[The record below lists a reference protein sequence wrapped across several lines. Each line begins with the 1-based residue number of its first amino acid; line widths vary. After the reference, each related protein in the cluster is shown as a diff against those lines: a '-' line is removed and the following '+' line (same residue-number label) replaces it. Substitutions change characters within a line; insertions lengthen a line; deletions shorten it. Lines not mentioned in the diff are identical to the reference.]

1 MIIQKFV
8 IKQGEYSQLYY
19 RSHGDVRILQDG
31 MYFGQGGSM
40 STDTYFNSLS
50 IEKWYR
56 YCDIPDILLNFVF
69 SGDFN
74 IKVMHACFKEDRLC
88 SEIIIEKELRSQSA
102 THYQYVLPKVK
113 EGVVFYVLE
122 SKGAESVLY
131 NAYYECVPVKTRDVT
146 IALNICTYKRE
157 KYLKRNLELLHKEI
171 LGNESSPVYGHL
183 KVFITDNGQTLNT
196 EELTDENTKV
206 FPNPNLGGAGGFTRG
221 LVEIAARK
229 ETDRITNVIFMDD
242 DIEIEPEAIHRTYAM
257 LRILKPEYKDTF
269 IAGAM
274 LRLDRKNI
282 QHENGAVWDAG
293 RCHFVN
299 RGLDLFEFTNVVKNE
314 LDMERDYSG
323 WWYCCVPV
331 HIVRNDNLPIPVFI
345 HEDDVEYSLRNA
357 NQVITMNGI
366 AVWHEA
372 VDNKRPSVNE
382 YYDLRNMLIV
392 NAQYCEN
399 FSAKQLKK
407 ILRDRLLNALIR
419 YRYKD
424 MHLIYQALEDF
435 CKGADWLLELDAVS
449 YHKEL
454 QSQGHSFI
462 SMSCDKIE
470 KEIQPLRVKDVFN
483 KGVSGKVRWNTIKK
497 LITLNG
503 WLLPARK
510 GRKYFYMSVHPMSL
524 YRVKEAVLYDDRSR
538 QGIVVRKEFS
548 QIFVMIKLY
557 LKVCRLVDKKYEMGK
572 ESYRNR
578 YRELRSIEYWGK
590 LFWTQNG

>member
-1 MIIQKFV
+1 MILQKFV
-8 IKQGEYSQLYY
+8 LRQGEYGQLYY
-19 RSHGDVRILQDG
+19 RSHGDVRISQDG
-31 MYFGQGGSM
+31 IYFGQGGSI

-56 YCDIPDILLNFVF
+56 YCDISDILLNVVF
-69 SGDFN
+69 SGNFN
-74 IKVMHACFKEDRLC
+74 IKIVHACFKEDRLF
-88 SEIIIEKELRSQSA
+88 SDIIAEKELSSQDV
-102 THYQYVLPKVK
+102 THYQYTLPKVK
-113 EGVVFYVLE
+113 DGVVFFILE

-131 NAYYECVPVKTRDVT
+131 DAYYETDSVSETDVV

-157 KYLKRNLELLHKEI
+157 TYLKRNLELLRRETLENK
-171 LGNESSPVYGHL
+171 SSPAYGHL
-183 KVFITDNGQTLNT
+183 KVFITDNGQTLDT
-196 EELTDENTKV
+196 EELSDENIRI

-221 LVEIAARK
+221 LVEIAAQK
-229 ETDRITNVIFMDD
+229 ESDGITNVIFMDD

-257 LRILKPEYKDTF
+257 LRVLKPEYRDAF

-282 QHENGAVWDAG
+282 QHENGALWDAG

-299 RGLDLFEFTNVVKNE
+299 RGLDLSEFTDVVRNE
-314 LDMERDYSG
+314 LPVKRDYAG
-323 WWYCCVPV
+323 WWYCCVPAD
-331 HIVRNDNLPIPVFI
+331 IVRNDNLPIPVFI

-357 NQVITMNGI
+357 EHVITMNGI

-372 VDNKRPSVNE
+372 VENKRLSVNE

-392 NAQYCEN
+392 NSQYCEK

-407 ILRDRLLNALIR
+407 IVRDRLMNALIR

-424 MHLIYQALEDF
+424 MHLIYQALKDF
-435 CKGADWLLELDAVS
+435 CKGADWLLGLDGVS

-454 QSQGHSFI
+454 QNQGHSFE

-470 KEIQPLRVKDVFN
+470 KEMQPLRVKDVFH
-483 KGVSGKVRWNTIKK
+483 KGVNIKLKWNTIKK

-538 QGIVVRKEFS
+538 KGIVVRKDFS
-548 QIFVMIKLY
+548 QIFVMMKLY
-557 LKVCRLVDKKYEMGK
+557 CKSCRLIDKKYNKAK

-578 YRELRSIEYWGK
+578 YKELWSIEYWGK